1 MERPA
6 PIPEIN
12 QTIAAGGSLH
22 IDWCPHDDVCLEE
35 EIITARCNHFEVK
48 GSTGS
53 VVMLST
59 SIPLTSA
66 QAPAAHTL
74 QGLEFLTICGNNPE
88 ILTKIVMAADCK
100 SGPGNRNP
108 LK

>member
-12 QTIAAGGSLH
+12 HTIAAGGSLH
-22 IDWCPHDDVCLEE
+22 NDWCPHDNVCLEE

-88 ILTKIVMAADCK
+88 ILTKIVMTADCK
-100 SGPGNRNP
+100 SGPDNRNP